1 MAKKKTETERELA
14 EWRRIYY
21 IAHREERLAY
31 AKQYYET
38 NKEKILQKLKTR
50 SAEDPDYAKKKKA
63 YHKKYYR
70 KKKAERKRARA
81 AAKREEQS

>member
-50 SAEDPDYAKKKKA
+50 STEDPDYTKKKKA

-70 KKKAERKRARA
+70 KKKAERRAARA